1 MEYYVSARQ
10 ERAHLET
17 FAFDV
22 RRYLVRRYHFIQRNS
37 SSPNQPNSA
46 EFSRMFS
53 RIQREIDAMAGQFAF
68 EIKFGFLII
77 NIRKWHKHFDKTT
90 VVQRR
95 MRSSQFLQP
104 IRTQRDFSD
113 WPNEPSVPA
122 GLLFGARWRGKP
134 RLARNIRI
142 TAPRFA
148 RTLSE

>member
-1 MEYYVSARQ
+1 MSHAKNFSG
-10 ERAHLET
+10 AHIL
-17 FAFDV
+17 
-22 RRYLVRRYHFIQRNS
+22 RNS
-37 SSPNQPNSA
+37 SSQKKSA
-46 EFSRMFS
+46 ESSRMFS
-53 RIQREIDAMAGQFAF
+53 RIQGHSAREIDAMAGQFAF